1 MYTVKRSIPV
11 YKNEWMA
18 LYEDLVNNEKQST
31 TATFNRIIVQDA
43 VIIVPIFAD
52 GSLLIVESYRHGI
65 RTNILELPG
74 GLINKKDEQEEL
86 PDDAAKRELLEET
99 GYISDTL
106 EFNNWF
112 YTWPGRGTQKNFVF
126 VAKGLKKIAKQDLED
141 FEYAKV
147 CVKSREQIIHEIK
160 SGRIKSAITISA
172 LLHGYF
178 I

>member
-1 MYTVKRSIPV
+1 MYTVKRSNPV
-11 YKNEWMA
+11 YKNQWIA
-18 LYEDLVNNEKQST
+18 VYEDLVNNAKKGT

-52 GSLLIVESYRHGI
+52 GSLLMVESYRHGI

-74 GLINKKDEQEEL
+74 GLINEKEEEV

-99 GYISDTL
+99 GYASDTL

-112 YTWPGRGTQKNFVF
+112 YTWPGRATQKNFVF
-126 VAKGLKKIAKQDLED
+126 VAKGLNKIAKQNLED

-147 CVKSREQIIHEIK
+147 YVISREQIIQEIK
-160 SGRIKSAITISA
+160 SGKIKSAITISA

-178 I
+178 F